1 MKDFSKVLD
10 PALKLW
16 QIGLTKVFMKET
28 IKGVLETSM
37 GLAIYNE
44 VKNIQRLFRG
54 FRDRKFVKKLRSS
67 TKFIKLYILKYVR
80 RKRFRNVVMK
90 QIKIL
95 RQIISKIKKFYR
107 WRLR

>member
-1 MKDFSKVLD
+1 MVKVDKAGINQLIKAGSPNITRTICETIFNEAKKLKDFSKVLD

-67 TKFIKLYILKYVR
+67 TKFIK
-80 RKRFRNVVMK
+80 
-90 QIKIL
+90 Q
-95 RQIISKIKKFYR
+95 
-107 WRLR
+107 